1 MYLVHITIIPIPFA
15 SVFRDVEC
23 IIFSHS
29 VFNAFVSPAFHSAW
43 LRFCAQLQV
52 SATHSDSYQLIITV
66 LSNHWTKLEQYSY
79 TSYINRLDRK
89 DSWTVI
95 NITYTRQ
102 VWLIV
107 LLYSFRLPINS
118 LGPKFSSQGHFH
130 SLQLLNVPQFL
141 FSRLVR
147 LKTAPRGNFSHA

>member
-29 VFNAFVSPAFHSAW
+29 VFNAFVSPALHSAW
-43 LRFCAQLQV
+43 LRFGAQLQV
-52 SATHSDSYQLIITV
+52 SATISDSYQLIIIV
-66 LSNHWTKLEQYSY
+66 LSNHVHWTKLEQYIAILA
-79 TSYINRLDRK
+79 INRLDRK

-95 NITYTRQ
+95 DITYTRQ

-107 LLYSFRLPINS
+107 FLYSFQLPIN
-118 LGPKFSSQGHFH
+118 LLSQHLVHLDYAISIF
-130 SLQLLNVPQFL
+130 LLYQVKIQRSGEVGQPN
-141 FSRLVR
+141 
-147 LKTAPRGNFSHA
+147 